1 MLQSVFVFDAES
13 LIGISIVSSPY
24 WSNVA
29 FHTISI
35 WVSQSPMQAG
45 EISTCDFFISP
56 YLTYSASIL
65 LLETYQKPVMNIGNL
80 LNGLT
85 FTDAEIE
92 TFVSEEL
99 PKWKKECDANEN
111 GNLSFHQSA
120 FGNSIKELLLLA
132 IAIKYAKRSGKGITV
147 ISGDME
153 TPVATEIR

>member
-1 MLQSVFVFDAES
+1 
-13 LIGISIVSSPY
+13 
-24 WSNVA
+24 
-29 FHTISI
+29 
-35 WVSQSPMQAG
+35 
-45 EISTCDFFISP
+45 
-56 YLTYSASIL
+56 
-65 LLETYQKPVMNIGNL
+65 MNIGNL